1 MMDPVPADDTAPRE
15 TLPHRR
21 TAHPHAPHERAPRE
35 RDPQERVPRTPVPVA
50 SETGLYGAYVRSLSG
65 SLKEA
70 DLIVQGIRC
79 AGCVQTI
86 EHGLKRSG
94 ARDALVNYGN
104 QRASVVW
111 DEREVGLG
119 DLLQALRRLGY
130 DAHPY
135 DPNVQERVNRI
146 SRRWALTRLGVAGFG
161 AGNSMLYAVGLYA
174 GYFYGMDAG
183 LQRLFQALTGL
194 IAVPVL
200 FFSGWPFLRGAW
212 GALRGRRLNMDC
224 LISLG
229 LLSAFCASWV
239 TLLGFPGRE
248 TYFDSVVMGIFVLLI
263 GRSLETLA
271 RVHSGNLTEGL
282 LGLQVRWATRL
293 EDGGER
299 VVPIGDV
306 RAGDRLV
313 VRMGEAFPAD
323 GVVLEGETEVDESA
337 ITGES
342 RRRAVQPGDG
352 IVGATLNTSAVVVME
367 SRRVGA
373 DTVLAKIARLV
384 DLAQQRKAPVQR
396 LADRVAGHFAVGVLA
411 LALAALAFWLLW
423 APWAPPQPPWVIA
436 IAVLIIACPCGLGL
450 ATPLAVI
457 AAGAIAA
464 QRGIL
469 IKGGEALEQAARVTD
484 VVLDKTGTLTV
495 GGLSLTGAWDVGS
508 LPRERW
514 LGLAAALERRV
525 VHPIAAALST
535 VEITAVDGPA
545 AAGTAA
551 DGPAGPAADVRM
563 LPGRG
568 AMGTV
573 ASERVLVGNA
583 RLLAEQGLAVPAWP
597 AGDRAAPAET
607 VVYVAIGGDVAG
619 ILTLTDPLR
628 ADAAEAIAG
637 LAALG
642 LRVHL
647 FSGDSPSA
655 VGVVARRLGIE
666 DARGGMLPDEKLEA
680 LAELQARGAV
690 VAMVGDGINDAPA
703 LTRADVGIAV
713 GTGSDLALEAAQVIL
728 MRPRLVG
735 VLETLAL
742 SRQAFAVIRQ
752 NLALSVL
759 YNACAVP
766 LAVLGLVIPL
776 LAAVSMSLSSLL
788 VVLNA
793 LRLRLWLAPRL
804 FRTPGGALQAAPEAV
819 PQPGIAAG
827 V

>member
-1 MMDPVPADDTAPRE
+1 MIHPAPSADTAPQQPA
-15 TLPHRR
+15 PHR
-21 TAHPHAPHERAPRE
+21 A
-35 RDPQERVPRTPVPVA
+35 A
-50 SETGLYGAYVRSLSG
+50 SEHAAAEPDGPRRASAAGAGVYGAYVRGLSG

-70 DLIVQGIRC
+70 DLIVHGIRC

-86 EHGLKRSG
+86 ERGLKRSG
-94 ARDALVNYGN
+94 ARDAQVNYGN

-111 DEREVGLG
+111 DEGEVGLD
-119 DLLQALRRLGY
+119 DLLQSLKRLGY

-200 FFSGWPFLRGAW
+200 FFGGWPFLRGAW

-224 LISLG
+224 LITLG

-248 TYFDSVVMGIFVLLI
+248 TYFDSVVMGVFVLLI

-271 RVHSGNLTEGL
+271 RVHSGNVTEGL

-293 EDGGER
+293 EDGAER
-299 VVPIGDV
+299 VVPIQDV

-313 VRMGEAFPAD
+313 VKMGEAFPAD
-323 GVVLEGETEVDESA
+323 GVLLEGETEVDESA

-342 RRRAVQPGDG
+342 RRRAVQPGDS
-352 IVGATLNTSAVVVME
+352 IVGATLNASAAVVME

-396 LADRVAGHFAVGVLA
+396 LADRVAGHFAAGVLA
-411 LALAALAFWLLW
+411 AALAALAFWLLW
-423 APWAPPQPPWVIA
+423 APWTPPQPPWVIA

-457 AAGAIAA
+457 AAGSLAA

-495 GGLSLTGAWDVGS
+495 GGLSLTGAWDTGN

-525 VHPIAAALST
+525 VHPIAAALSF
-535 VEITAVDGPA
+535 ADGLPA
-545 AAGTAA
+545 APAPHAGNATGRAAATA
-551 DGPAGPAADVRM
+551 GSAGAVRM

-573 ASERVLVGNA
+573 AGERVLVGNA
-583 RLLAEQGLAVPAWP
+583 RLLAEQGITVPAWP
-597 AGDRAAPAET
+597 DGVRAAPADT
-607 VVYVAIGGDVAG
+607 VVYVAAGDAVVG
-619 ILTLTDPLR
+619 IVTLADPLR

-637 LAALG
+637 LKALG

-647 FSGDSPSA
+647 FSGDSSA
-655 VGVVARRLGIE
+655 AVDAVARRLGIE
-666 DARGGMLPDEKLEA
+666 DARGAMLPGEKLEA
-680 LAELQARGAV
+680 LADLQARGAV

-713 GTGSDLALEAAQVIL
+713 GSGSDLALEAAQVIL

-752 NLALSVL
+752 NLALSVA

-766 LAVLGLVIPL
+766 LAVLGFVIPL

-804 FRTPGGALQAAPEAV
+804 FRRPGGAPHAAILPLVA
-819 PQPGIAAG
+819 PDA
-827 V
+827 